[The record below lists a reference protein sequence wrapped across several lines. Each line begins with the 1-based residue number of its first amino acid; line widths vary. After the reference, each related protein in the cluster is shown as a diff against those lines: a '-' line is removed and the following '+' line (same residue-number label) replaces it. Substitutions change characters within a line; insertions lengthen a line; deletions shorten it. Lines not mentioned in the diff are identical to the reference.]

1 MKHATLTRL
10 LATASA
16 SLLALFALAA
26 RAEQHVAQ
34 RSEFYNLTAHQ
45 VQVDS
50 VLPVFEHVFA
60 LPDDYQDST
69 YQVKVVYPEF
79 IDMHQGDIARL
90 KAMGVDTMPPLPE
103 IRTYVGV
110 DRKKASLYTQLCPV
124 VFRDGRWQKLVS
136 FRLNLT
142 SDANGAGSMARQMAG
157 APRRASASETYASH
171 SKLSTGRWVKISVS
185 NTGIHQLTGQFLNQC
200 GFADASKV
208 KVYGYGGALQPEKI
222 TNAYLQAN
230 DDLSELPTC
239 YTNDGRRLFYAY
251 GPVNWTS
258 NTVATRTRNPYST
271 HGYYFL
277 TEDGEAPTT
286 ITQDEFYSR
295 YGVMPANYHSL
306 YEVDDYSWFHGGRN
320 LYGSTPLSSNANG
333 LSYTLQANGGS
344 GRLSVA
350 LSFDGQ
356 FQVQILLNGQLI
368 NTVKPSNS
376 IVSQTTGKLVD
387 SYSKAAVSTW
397 TTSVSNLNVGD
408 NTVTVKQVSG
418 SGTVRT
424 DYVQLVLQ
432 TPKPTGDFNSTSW
445 PEPAYAQ
452 DIYNQDRHADPQAD
466 MVIIIPTSQQLAQ
479 QANRLADWHR
489 QKDGMSVNVVPA
501 NELYNEFSS
510 GTPDANAYRRY
521 MKMLYDRAGSDES
534 QMPKYLLLFG
544 DAAWDN
550 RMLGSD
556 WQNTSPDDF
565 LLCYE
570 SENSF
575 SEVKCYIS
583 DDFFVMLDEGEGA
596 SLVSSDKA
604 DVAVGRLTART
615 ATEAKI
621 LVDKICSYTSNE
633 TAGVWQNSVCM
644 MGDDGNSNLHMN
656 DAEVVSAMLME
667 EHPDLNLKKVYWDAY
682 QRQTSATGK
691 SYPDVTRLIKQQ
703 MQNGALVMNYT
714 GHGAP
719 YCLSHEMVVKL
730 ADFSESTSLRL
741 PLWFTASC
749 DVMPFDGQEENIG
762 ETAML
767 NPNGGAIAFY
777 GTTRTVYA
785 AYNRLMNKYFMHHL
799 LSSDAQ
805 GRRVS
810 IGEAV
815 RRAKNQLL
823 TRVYD
828 EKGLEIQGVTDFTE
842 NKLQYSLLGD
852 PAVVLALPTTK
863 ITIDSI
869 NGHSTDAVTKLSAG
883 TLITVQGH
891 VNDRPDFKGTAT
903 ITVRDV
909 EEEVRGRCNDPIETP
924 TAIVFNDR
932 PSTLFEG
939 SDSVYNG
946 KFSIT
951 FRLPRDIS
959 YSASTG
965 LITAYAA
972 SNDRQQTAHGHNESF
987 SFDGT
992 DVADNSGKG
1001 PIVYCYLNKPSFSN
1015 GDVVN
1020 QTPYF
1025 YAEISDE
1032 DGINTAGSGI
1042 GHDLQ
1047 LTIDGQLATTYN
1059 LNNYFQF
1066 DFGNY
1071 RSGHVGFS
1079 IPTLEE
1085 GQHHLLFRAW
1095 DVLNNPTT
1103 SELTFTVQSGLSPT
1117 DIDVVST
1124 RNPAKTSTTFLI
1136 THDRIGS
1143 QLTVVMDVFDTSG
1156 RQLWMHSEE
1165 CVPTSNTYTVDWNL
1179 CASQGYRLPP
1189 GLYIY
1194 RVRLSSEG
1202 SDVVSKSRKLVIVK

>member
-1 MKHATLTRL
+1 MAAAL
-10 LATASA
+10 LLPMCT
-16 SLLALFALAA
+16 LAA
-26 RAEQHVAQ
+26 RADEHVAQ
-34 RSEFYNLTAHQ
+34 RSDFYNLTASQ

-50 VLPVFEHVFA
+50 MLPVFEHVFA
-60 LPDDYQDST
+60 LPNDYQDST

-90 KAMGVDTMPPLPE
+90 KKMGVDSMPPLPE
-103 IRTYVGV
+103 IKGYVGV
-110 DRKKASLYTQLCPV
+110 DRKRAKLYAQFCPV

-136 FRLNLT
+136 FMLELS
-142 SDANGAGSMARQMAG
+142 SDANDAEAAARPSNG
-157 APRRASASETYASH
+157 VSPRRANASQTYASH
-171 SKLSTGRWVKISVS
+171 SKLASGRWVKISVAE
-185 NTGIHQLTGQFLNQC
+185 TGIHQLTAQFLTQC
-200 GFADASKV
+200 GFSDPAKV
-208 KVYGYGGALQPEKI
+208 KLYGYGGALQPEKI
-222 TNAYLQAN
+222 TNAYLLAN
-230 DDLSELPTC
+230 DDLKELPTC
-239 YTNDGRRLFYAY
+239 YTSDGRRLFYAY

-277 TEDGEAPTT
+277 SEEGEGAPATVS
-286 ITQDEFYSR
+286 QEEFYGS
-295 YGVMPANYHSL
+295 YAVMPANYHSL
-306 YEVDDYSWFHGGRN
+306 YEVDNYSWFHGGRN
-320 LYGSTPLSSNANG
+320 LYDATPLSSNANG
-333 LSYTLQANGGS
+333 QSYTLQANGGS

-350 LSFDGQ
+350 LTFDGQ
-356 FQVQILLNGQLI
+356 FQVQILLNGQVV

-376 IVSQTTGKLVD
+376 VVSQSTGKLVD
-387 SYSKAAVSTW
+387 NYSKAAVATW

-408 NTVTVKQVSG
+408 NIVTVKQISG
-418 SGTVRT
+418 NSTVRT

-432 TPKPTGDFNSTSW
+432 TPKPTNDLNTSSW
-445 PEPAYAQ
+445 PEPAYVQ
-452 DIYNQDRHADPQAD
+452 DAYNQDRHADPQAD
-466 MVIIIPTSQQLAQ
+466 MVIIIPTSQQVAQ
-479 QANRLADWHR
+479 QARRLADWHR
-489 QKDGMSVNVVPA
+489 QKDGMSVNIVPA

-521 MKMLYDRAGSDES
+521 LKMLYDRAGDDES

-556 WQNTSPDDF
+556 WQNTSTDDF

-583 DDFFVMLDEGEGA
+583 DDYFVMLDEGEGA
-596 SLVSSDKA
+596 SLVSSDKG

-615 ATEAKI
+615 AAEAKI
-621 LVDKICSYTSNE
+621 LVDKICSYASNE
-633 TAGVWQNSVCM
+633 NAGVWQNSICV
-644 MGDDGNSNLHMN
+644 MGDDGNNNLHME
-656 DAEVVSAMLME
+656 DAEAVSAMIME
-667 EHPDLNLKKVYWDAY
+667 EHPDMNLKKVYWDAY

-703 MQNGALVMNYT
+703 MQHGALVMDYT

-719 YCLSHEMVVKL
+719 YCLSHEMALKL

-762 ETAML
+762 ETAMM

-785 AYNRLMNKYFMHHL
+785 KYNRLMNTYFMHHL
-799 LSSDAQ
+799 LSTDAQ

-815 RRAKNQLL
+815 RLAKNQLL

-828 EKGLEIQGVTDFTE
+828 EQGLEVPDVTDFTE

-852 PAVVLALPTTK
+852 PALVLALPTGK
-863 ITIDSI
+863 VTIDSI
-869 NGHSTDAVTKLSAG
+869 NGHATDAVTKLSAG
-883 TLITVQGH
+883 TLITVKGH
-891 VNDRPDFKGTAT
+891 VNEQADFTGTAT

-909 EEEVRGRCNDPIETP
+909 EEEVKGRCNDTKETP
-924 TAIVFNDR
+924 KAIVFNDR
-932 PSTLFEG
+932 PNTLFEG
-939 SDSVYNG
+939 SDSVHG
-946 KFSIT
+946 SKFCIT

-965 LITAYAA
+965 LITAYAV
-972 SNDRQQTAHGHNESF
+972 SNDRLVTAHGHNETF

-992 DVADNSGKG
+992 EVADNSGKG

-1015 GDVVN
+1015 GDAVN

-1079 IPTLEE
+1079 IPALEE
-1085 GQHHLLFRAW
+1085 GEHRLLFRAW

-1117 DIDVVST
+1117 DIDVVSS
-1124 RNPAKTSTTFLI
+1124 RNPAKTSTTFII

-1143 QLTVVMDVFDTSG
+1143 QLKVVMDVFDTSG
-1156 RQLWMHSEE
+1156 RQLWMHSED
-1165 CVPTSNTYTVDWNL
+1165 CVPTSNTYTVDWDL